1 MLCYALP
8 EIRFRVQRR
17 VRYFTNGQIYEWAT
31 EAIRGDLGLGSGYG
45 LGTGLGLGLG
55 YGFGCINS
63 AFWQKSSF
71 LHNFGL
77 FLAVFGTFFF
87 MFFSILFGICGLFNL
102 SIGFQGR
109 LRHI

>member
-1 MLCYALP
+1 MRCLIQCSVLRAETVIDQPCYALP

-31 EAIRGDLGLGSGYG
+31 EAIRGDLGLG
-45 LGTGLGLGLG
+45 LG

-87 MFFSILFGICGLFNL
+87 IFFSILFGIC
-102 SIGFQGR
+102 
-109 LRHI
+109 